1 LPCWSS
7 GTTYYRSWAGKKD
20 ESQRK
25 RTSLGPFQKTLSKP
39 RPLILREQK
48 ISVPEECAFTSWDDE
63 TKIAAGLIG
72 CGAIGTVI
80 AEAID
85 AGKAGD
91 IELVAIYDLVKEQAE
106 KLVNRLKKK
115 PRIANEADDL
125 ISDSKIQIVIEAA
138 SPAAVKQYAVR
149 LLSANKDLMVMSA
162 AALIDEQ
169 LYTEIANLAKNKG
182 RKIYVPSGA
191 IVGLDNI
198 KSASIGNISEVTL
211 TTRKPP
217 QSFEG
222 APLVEQ
228 NHIDLNSLKK
238 PLVLFEGSAKEA
250 VKMFPQNVNVS
261 ATLSLAGIGP
271 EKTKVRIITDPDT
284 KVISH
289 EIHVKGDFGEFET
302 RTVNRPFPTNPKTS
316 FIAALSAIATLKKIS
331 QNIII
336 GT

>member
-1 LPCWSS
+1 L
-7 GTTYYRSWAGKKD
+7 
-20 ESQRK
+20 
-25 RTSLGPFQKTLSKP
+25 
-39 RPLILREQK
+39 
-48 ISVPEECAFTSWDDE
+48 SWDNE

-91 IELVAIYDLVKEQAE
+91 IELAAVYDLVEEHAE
-106 KLVNRLKKK
+106 KLVNGLKKK
-115 PRIANEADDL
+115 PKIAREADDL
-125 ISDSKIQIVIEAA
+125 ISNNKIQIIIEAA
-138 SPAAVKQYAVR
+138 SPEAVKQYSVK

-162 AALIDEQ
+162 AALIDEK
-169 LYTEIANLAKNKG
+169 LFAEISSLAKKKG
-182 RKIYVPSGA
+182 RKVYVPSGA

-198 KSASIGNISEVTL
+198 KSAAIGKIDEVTL

-217 QSFEG
+217 KSFEG
-222 APLVEQ
+222 APFVEK
-228 NHIDLNSLKK
+228 NHIDLSSLKK
-238 PLVLFEGSAKEA
+238 PLVLYEGSAKEA
-250 VKMFPQNVNVS
+250 VKLFPQNVNVS

-271 EKTKVRIITDPDT
+271 ERTKVRIITDPAT

-302 RTVNRPFPTNPKTS
+302 KTINRPFPTNPKTS

-331 QNIII
+331 ENIII